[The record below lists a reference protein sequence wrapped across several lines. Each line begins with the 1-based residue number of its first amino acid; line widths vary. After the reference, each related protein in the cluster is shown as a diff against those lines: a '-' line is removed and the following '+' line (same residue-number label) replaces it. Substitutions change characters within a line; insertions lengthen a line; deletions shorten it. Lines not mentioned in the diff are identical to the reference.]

1 MIATL
6 ISWAC
11 AGCTAHY
18 FWQFF
23 HNPQFFLTINPWIDL
38 PSKTWKSILGG
49 AYILAVWIGTGY
61 CVYKGMQATLDWMPK
76 SWTVMPDDEPILVR
90 DSLAD
95 TIAAMASIL
104 LITEL
109 ANVAK
114 RLVKAERVL

>member
-1 MIATL
+1 
-6 ISWAC
+6 
-11 AGCTAHY
+11 
-18 FWQFF
+18 
-23 HNPQFFLTINPWIDL
+23 
-38 PSKTWKSILGG
+38 
-49 AYILAVWIGTGY
+49 
-61 CVYKGMQATLDWMPK
+61 
-76 SWTVMPDDEPILVR
+76 MPDDEPILVR